1 MRERSFAAE
10 PTSTIRFDRLDRRG
24 VVRVFYGVTSRP
36 SDSGFRALRGWS
48 RERRAGVGFPTIK
61 CEVESRRPGYWNS
74 LGWIQWV
81 TQEFRGDRATVR
93 LVDRFPSL
101 LDRDLPFAVMGYAP
115 AFFDAPAFNSLPA
128 VDFRA
133 TLFLTT
139 VPILTRSEPIVPL
152 VGVRWGYRI
161 DVHGGT
167 PDPHPLEPA
176 TPRDWR
182 EVRAELRK
190 RHRRWTFA
198 GVYRSPAPRR
208 SRGGRPPGPS
218 APSRGGLMPRP
229 ELADPS

>member
-152 VGVRWGYRI
+152 VGEDNIIWGADY
-161 DVHGGT
+161 
-167 PDPHPLEPA
+167 PHPDCIWPNSRETLSRNLAAFSPA
-176 TPRDWR
+176 TQKKIVHDNV
-182 EVRAELRK
+182 VRL
-190 RHRRWTFA
+190 
-198 GVYRSPAPRR
+198 Y
-208 SRGGRPPGPS
+208 
-218 APSRGGLMPRP
+218 GLN
-229 ELADPS
+229 